1 MNLYQVFLSGG
12 PVMWPLL
19 LCSFIALTVVIE
31 RAMFWRKLDKN
42 RDRTLMDEILTISEN
57 GNWEDVRDKSSPSKD
72 HIIRILVVGILHRD
86 YDMGRAMEA
95 EAESMVQRMQGS
107 MTVLDTLITI
117 APLLGIFG
125 TVVGII
131 NSFEMLAIETIADPK
146 LVTAGIAQALLTT
159 ASGLGIAIVVVIP
172 YNYFNARIAKAIHT
186 MEKYATSLEV
196 VYKTGKTREHP

>member
-1 MNLYQVFLSGG
+1 LNLYQVFLSGG

>member
-1 MNLYQVFLSGG
+1 
-12 PVMWPLL
+12 MWPLL

>member
-1 MNLYQVFLSGG
+1 
-12 PVMWPLL
+12 MWPLL
-19 LCSFIALTVVIE
+19 LCSLVALTVVIE
-31 RAMFWRKLDKN
+31 RALFWRKLGLH
-42 RDRTLMDEILTISEN
+42 RDRKLMDEILSLSEN
-57 GNWEDVRDKSSPSKD
+57 GNWEDVREKTSTSKD

-86 YDMGRAMEA
+86 YDMGKAMEA
-95 EAESMVQRMQGS
+95 EAESIVQRMQGS
-107 MTVLDTLITI
+107 MTILDTLITV

-131 NSFEMLAIETIADPK
+131 NSFEMLAIDTIADPK

-172 YNYFNARIAKAIHT
+172 YNYFNSRIAKAIHT